1 MGLFQGYTVRKSI
14 LDPTDERCKGRW
26 AFFQGYT
33 VRKSKLDDTDER
45 CKGRWAFFQ
54 GYTVR
59 KSKLDDTDEMCKGR
73 LFFFRDT
80 LSENQNWMIQLRGI
94 RVDGPTSGIH

>member
-1 MGLFQGYTVRKSI
+1 MIQMRGVRA
-14 LDPTDERCKGRW
+14 DGPC
-26 AFFQGYT
+26 FQGYT

-59 KSKLDDTDEMCKGR
+59 KSLLYDTDERCKGR
-73 LFFFRDT
+73 WTFFRDR
-80 LSENQNWMIQLRGI
+80 LSENQN
-94 RVDGPTSGIH
+94 